1 MNDRILLFIPGYNCE
16 KQISRVL
23 ETLTAEVM
31 QYLTEV
37 IIVNNRSSDHTEAVV
52 QVFAQTHP
60 DLPLTLLRN
69 NENYGLGGSHKVAF
83 AYAKDRN
90 FDYVIVLHGDDQG
103 SIGDL
108 LPVLKSGVYKNYDCC
123 LGARFQRGSRLQGY
137 SRFRTFGN
145 HVYNWLFSLAL
156 GRRIYD
162 LGSGL
167 NLYKVSMLSNGFYRK
182 FPDNLTF
189 NYCMILGLDYFRQK
203 ALFFPIS
210 WREEDQ
216 VSNVKMTSQALK
228 VLKMLFQYVMNKQ
241 AFMSRELRETI
252 HNEYQAQTVQAD
264 SKAVM
269 AP

>member
-1 MNDRILLFIPGYNCE
+1 MSERILLFVPGYNCE
-16 KQISRVL
+16 KQIARVL
-23 ETLTAEVM
+23 ETLSSEVM
-31 QYLTEV
+31 RYLTEV

-52 QVFAQTHP
+52 QAFAQSHP

-83 AYAKDRN
+83 AYAIDKK

-103 SIGDL
+103 SILDL
-108 LPVLKSGVYKNYDCC
+108 LPVLKSGDYRNYDCC
-123 LGARFQRGSRLQGY
+123 LGARFQSGSRLQGY

-145 HVYNWLFSLAL
+145 HVYNGLFSLAL

-167 NLYKVSMLSNGFYRK
+167 NLYRVSMLTSGFYQK

-241 AFMSRELRETI
+241 EFMKRELRDTI
-252 HNEYQAQTVQAD
+252 HKEYQAQVVPAN
-264 SKAVM
+264 SKAVI